1 MKMPRSSPRRS
12 PLSESGTKKNEGEN
26 MSLNPY
32 AAPKAA
38 VADAATALQ
47 GNFIRGGQVVPAGHG
62 WDWMVGGW
70 NLFKKQPGMWIGL
83 VVVAMVIFFVMA
95 IIPFVG
101 SLALMV
107 LGPVFAAGVMLGCK
121 ALEDGG
127 QLEIGHLF
135 AGFKDK
141 FGTLAAVGAIYLA
154 AQVVIMVVVMLIT
167 GVSVFTLSSGG
178 AGAGTAIGIVLSILV
193 MMALMIPVAMAV
205 WLAPA
210 LVVLNDRGAV
220 EAMKESFAG
229 CLKNFVPFL
238 LYGVL
243 LFIASIIAAIP
254 LFLGWLVLGPVFA
267 GSIYASYRDISFTS

>member
-1 MKMPRSSPRRS
+1 MSS
-12 PLSESGTKKNEGEN
+12 
-26 MSLNPY
+26 NPY

-38 VADAATALQ
+38 VADAATAPQ
-47 GNFIRGGQVVPAGHG
+47 GNFVPGGRVVPAGHG
-62 WDWMVGGW
+62 WDWIVSGW

-83 VVVAMVIFFVMA
+83 VLVAMLIFFVMA

-178 AGAGTAIGIVLSILV
+178 AGAGTAVGIILSLLV

-210 LVVLNDRGAV
+210 RGGLGDRRA
-220 EAMKESFAG
+220 
-229 CLKNFVPFL
+229 
-238 LYGVL
+238 
-243 LFIASIIAAIP
+243 
-254 LFLGWLVLGPVFA
+254 LGG
-267 GSIYASYRDISFTS
+267 

>member
-1 MKMPRSSPRRS
+1 MSS
-12 PLSESGTKKNEGEN
+12 
-26 MSLNPY
+26 NPY

-38 VADAATALQ
+38 VADASTALQ
-47 GNFIRGGQVVPAGHG
+47 GNFVPGGRVVPAGHG
-62 WDWMVGGW
+62 WDWIVAGW

-83 VVVAMVIFFVMA
+83 VVVAMLVFFVMA
-95 IIPFVG
+95 IIPFIG

-121 ALEDGG
+121 TLDEGG

-135 AGFKDK
+135 AGFKEK

-154 AQVVIMVVVMLIT
+154 AQVVIMVVVMLLT

-178 AGAGTAIGIVLSILV
+178 AGAGAAMGLVLSLLV
-193 MMALMIPVAMAV
+193 MMALMIPVAMAI

-210 LVVLNDRGAV
+210 LVMLSDRGAV

-229 CLKNFVPFL
+229 CLKNIVPFL
-238 LYGVL
+238 LYGVV
-243 LFIASIIAAIP
+243 LFVASIVAAIP

-267 GSIYASYRDISFTS
+267 GSIYASYRDIYFTS